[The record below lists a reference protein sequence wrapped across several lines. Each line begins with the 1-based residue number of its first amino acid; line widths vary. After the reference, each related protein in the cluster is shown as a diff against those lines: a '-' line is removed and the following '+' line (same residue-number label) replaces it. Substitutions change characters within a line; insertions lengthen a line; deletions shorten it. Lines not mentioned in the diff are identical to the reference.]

1 MIDVV
6 QSTIDEDGVEVRA
19 IERAKWRSKLNPGML
34 NVVVV
39 PPEFLPV
46 WSLIEYVSYL
56 KSNYQAVG
64 QYQLAFWSKIMMPI
78 SSAVMVFLAVPF
90 IFGPLRSAPIGGR
103 ILVGVL
109 VGIGFHLFNQS
120 FQHMGLVF
128 GVLPWLAA
136 SLPTILFAGLGI
148 FMLRRVR

>member
-1 MIDVV
+1 
-6 QSTIDEDGVEVRA
+6 
-19 IERAKWRSKLNPGML
+19 
-34 NVVVV
+34 
-39 PPEFLPV
+39 
-46 WSLIEYVSYL
+46 
-56 KSNYQAVG
+56 
-64 QYQLAFWSKIMMPI
+64 MMPL

-136 SLPTILFAGLGI
+136 SFPTIIFAGIGI

>member
-1 MIDVV
+1 
-6 QSTIDEDGVEVRA
+6 
-19 IERAKWRSKLNPGML
+19 
-34 NVVVV
+34 
-39 PPEFLPV
+39 
-46 WSLIEYVSYL
+46 
-56 KSNYQAVG
+56 
-64 QYQLAFWSKIMMPI
+64 MMPV

-90 IFGPLRSAPIGGR
+90 IFGPLRSTPVGGR

-136 SLPTILFAGLGI
+136 SLPTCVFAAIGI
-148 FMLRRVR
+148 YMLRRVR